1 MALGLWCVVCGWWVV
16 IDAVLV
22 AMAMLKTRVKKLK
35 FAKRI
40 FLITDAAGAIGD
52 DASQIETI
60 AGVMIEDGMWTIA
73 FYPFF
78 WLVCFRQFPLCSQPF
93 VILQVSNWYV

>member
-1 MALGLWCVVCGWWVV
+1 MLLCMFGLSGTV

-52 DASQIETI
+52 DPAQTETI
-60 AGVMIEDGMWTIA
+60 AGVMLEDGSCCSLPLLSSPFPAVRKLTVTPA
-73 FYPFF
+73 F
-78 WLVCFRQFPLCSQPF
+78 
-93 VILQVSNWYV
+93 